1 MKFQLDTEDME
12 NIKLT
17 FSDEDLENEL
27 SENIQDFCY
36 GMAAFFVDFAQ
47 KIGCDTKKALELK
60 DLCFSCAGNDVEAL
74 LHAGILDEEE
84 ENEDN
89 EEYKELRKKMK
100 EAGFSEE
107 DIAGAI
113 RLAQAC
119 GGLEAATDYL
129 DGVIKE
135 ANGIS
140 PKE

>member
-12 NIKLT
+12 TIKLT

-84 ENEDN
+84 ENED
-89 EEYKELRKKMK
+89 
-100 EAGFSEE
+100 
-107 DIAGAI
+107 
-113 RLAQAC
+113 
-119 GGLEAATDYL
+119 GLENPKPPGIFGKICCLASGNDGRTHLVTSTGVALSAT
-129 DGVIKE
+129 G
-135 ANGIS
+135 S
-140 PKE
+140 PARTPRAEI